1 MQLVHRGTSA
11 PRPVATPTSS
21 RGMPRDLSEAQW
33 PVVSEVEP
41 TNHSPPVLSS
51 RLGVFAR
58 SLTNSSS
65 SDYGNRHLS
74 CSSPLPPIPA
84 VIGLILPGPRQ

>member
-33 PVVSEVEP
+33 PAVSEVEP
-41 TNHSPPVLSS
+41 ANHSPPC
-51 RLGVFAR
+51 
-58 SLTNSSS
+58 SLRALASLRDPSPPP
-65 SDYGNRHLS
+65 RH
-74 CSSPLPPIPA
+74 PITVTAICPA
-84 VIGLILPGPRQ
+84 LRRCHPFQP